1 MKKITSLVVSGMLML
16 SMVGC
21 GNTNQLEDATVQE
34 QQIENPNIDKA
45 WDLANQVAGDKYDA
59 RIGEGF
65 IKEGDT
71 LEWMLVGERHLFMNL
86 NDNEILK
93 NDIIN
98 DYIRINKVFKE
109 NNINVKLIVN
119 MKTYPNKVICF
130 SIDEDGNVYDIL
142 NDDFISDK
150 NNWGNQN

>member
-1 MKKITSLVVSGMLML
+1 MKKILSLLLSGIIML

-21 GNTNQLEDATVQE
+21 GNTNQFENTNVQE
-34 QQIENPNIDKA
+34 QQMENPDMDKA
-45 WDLANQVAGDKYDA
+45 WDLANQATEDKYDT

-86 NDNEILK
+86 NDNEVLK
-93 NDIIN
+93 KDIIN
-98 DYIRINKVFKE
+98 DYIRINKAFKK
-109 NNINVKLIVN
+109 NNIDVKLIVN
-119 MKTYPNKVICF
+119 MKTYPKKAICF
-130 SIDEDGNVYDIL
+130 SIDEDGNVYDVL

-150 NNWGNQN
+150 NNWSNQF